1 MDNFFINFGVAKEKC
16 NRKYMEDFNKIYM
29 DNEIKYFSI
38 SDGHGDDLVSK
49 YINENFLNN
58 FKERCCFLTLFNYN
72 DFFSEIAT
80 NLDNEI
86 RFKHNIGYNS
96 GSTHIAV
103 IIYKNYLYI
112 VNIGD
117 SIATVNINNVIVYKN
132 LRHTPEIYIE
142 KKRIIKT
149 VNIINN
155 RINGILNVSRGFG
168 DYYLK
173 PQLLSNDNPVS
184 CIPDIK
190 RYNIDLLTEN
200 KTFILLASD
209 GILLHLSLEIINK
222 YIYKMLM
229 HGFDPQIIA
238 NKIVEYYKKKNN
250 KDNISIIIITL
261 NNFVTN
267 LF

>member
-1 MDNFFINFGVAKEKC
+1 MNNFFINFGIAEEKC
-16 NRKYMEDFNKIYM
+16 NRKYMEDFNKIYI

-38 SDGHGDDLVSK
+38 SDGHGDDLISK
-49 YINENFLNN
+49 YVNENFIKS
-58 FKERCCFLTLFNYN
+58 FKERCNFLTMFNHN
-72 DFFSEIAT
+72 DFFAEIAT

-86 RFKHNIGYNS
+86 RFKHNIGYKS

-103 IIYKNYLYI
+103 IIYKNFVYI

-117 SIATVNINNVIVYKN
+117 SIATLNVNNIIVYKN
-132 LRHTPEIYIE
+132 LRHTPNIYIE
-142 KKRIIKT
+142 KKRITKT

-184 CIPDIK
+184 CIPDVK
-190 RYNIDLLTEN
+190 RYSLNVLTEN

-209 GILLHLSLEIINK
+209 GILLHLSLEIINS

-229 HGFDPQIIA
+229 RGIDPHIIA
-238 NKIVEYYKKKNN
+238 QQIVKFYKDKKNN
-250 KDNISIIIITL
+250 DNVTVIIITL
-261 NNFVTN
+261 NTFISDLV
-267 LF
+267 